1 MIIRYSFL
9 IISFFFLLT
18 TSSCKRQ
25 KLHKKDIVAVDTLQ
39 TEEIKENALAD
50 TLQNEEVKAVK
61 PILTKAS
68 ETPVTAKIEINPAE
82 IDFKYLNIKSKVS
95 FSANGEEQSFPVNIH
110 IKKDSIIWLSIVVGL
125 EGARGIIT
133 RDSVIFLDRLHR
145 TYYKYDFAGLSRQFN
160 FDLNYDLVQAILVGN
175 MPIKKRETDEVSK
188 QENGYLIKQ
197 KEGFVAIENLIAELN
212 LKLQKVNASDET
224 GGSKMEINYAN
235 FLAISELLFPQE
247 IRAKIDAQKDGKVL
261 QTLINLQHN
270 KIEVLDQSPGF
281 QFTIPK
287 SYLPK

>member
-18 TSSCKRQ
+18 ISSCKRQ

-68 ETPVTAKIEINPAE
+68 EAPIVAKIEVNPAE
-82 IDFKYLNIKSKVS
+82 IDFKYLNIKSKVN

-145 TYYKYDFAGLSRQFN
+145 TFYKYDFAGLSRQFN
-160 FDLNYDLVQAILVGN
+160 FNLNYDLVQAILVGN
-175 MPIKKRETDEVSK
+175 MPIKKRDVDEVSK
-188 QENGYLIKQ
+188 QESGYLIKQ
-197 KEGFVAIENLIAELN
+197 KEGFVAIENLIAEPN